1 MLSQKFSKFTYYLK
15 FLIMQLFR
23 LLNANFIL
31 YNLKKKHCW
40 AYYILFFLFHSKAA
54 TKPTK
59 PTVNVGCTTIKEDC
73 AYDTN

>member
-1 MLSQKFSKFTYYLK
+1 
-15 FLIMQLFR
+15 MQLFR

-31 YNLKKKHCW
+31 YNLKKSALLGLLH
-40 AYYILFFLFHSKAA
+40 FVFLFHSKAA